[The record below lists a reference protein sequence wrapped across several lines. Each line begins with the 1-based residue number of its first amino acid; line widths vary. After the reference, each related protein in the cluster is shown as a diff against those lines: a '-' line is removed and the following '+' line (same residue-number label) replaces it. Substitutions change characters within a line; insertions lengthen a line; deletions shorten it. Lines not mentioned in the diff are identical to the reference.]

1 MGEWLRGD
9 VIASDIKEKVG
20 KEVENLFEKSGRVPG
35 LTGILI
41 GENPSSKIYLNIKS
55 RECEKLSIRSEL
67 LKFPADIE
75 EPVVLK
81 EIERLNKDEN
91 VDGIL
96 VQLPIPSHLEPLRI
110 IESISPVKDVDG
122 FHPVN
127 LGNLILGKKGLR
139 ACTPSGIMELLKRNN
154 IEIKGK
160 RAVVVGRSF
169 IVGKPMGIMLLNE
182 DATVTYCHSK
192 TPHLPEVTSS
202 ADILIVAMGKPCFI
216 RENFV
221 KEGAVVVDVGVN
233 SINDK
238 KDLISIYGEDS
249 KKLKDI
255 EEKGSTLVGDVH
267 PEVINKASYLTPVP
281 GGVGPL
287 TVAMLMKNTLEA
299 FKMRLGLAL

>member
-9 VIASDIKEKVG
+9 ILAGEIKEEIG
-20 KEVENLFEKSGRVPG
+20 REVEKLWEKTGRVPG
-35 LTGILI
+35 LVGILI

-55 RECEKLSIRSEL
+55 RECDKLKIMSEIK
-67 LKFPADIE
+67 KFPADVKENEVME
-75 EPVVLK
+75 EIK
-81 EIERLNKDEN
+81 RLNENDN

-96 VQLPIPSHLEPLRI
+96 VQLPIPPHLDPLRI
-110 IESISPVKDVDG
+110 IELISPEKDVDG

-127 LGNLILGKKGLR
+127 LGNLILGREGLR
-139 ACTPSGIMELLKRNN
+139 ACTPSGIMELLKRNS
-154 IEIKGK
+154 IPIKGK

-192 TPHLPEVTSS
+192 TENLSEVTSS

-216 RENFV
+216 KEKFV

-233 SINDK
+233 SITSK
-238 KDLISIYGEDS
+238 EDLLSLYGEDY
-249 KKLKDI
+249 KKIKDI

-287 TVAMLMKNTLEA
+287 TVAFLLKNTLKA
-299 FKMRLGLAL
+299 FKMRRRIFD

>member
-9 VIASDIKEKVG
+9 ILAGEIKEEVG
-20 KEVENLFEKSGRVPG
+20 REVEKLWEKTGRVPG
-35 LTGILI
+35 LVGILI

-55 RECEKLSIRSEL
+55 RECDKLKIMSEIK
-67 LKFPADIE
+67 KFPADVKENEVME
-75 EPVVLK
+75 EIK
-81 EIERLNKDEN
+81 RLNENDN

-96 VQLPIPSHLEPLRI
+96 VQLPIPPHLDPLRI
-110 IESISPVKDVDG
+110 IELISPEKDVDG

-127 LGNLILGKKGLR
+127 LGNLILGREGLR
-139 ACTPSGIMELLKRNN
+139 ACTPSGIMELLKRNS
-154 IEIKGK
+154 IPIKGK

-192 TPHLPEVTSS
+192 TENLSEVTSS

-216 RENFV
+216 KEKFV

-233 SINDK
+233 SITSK
-238 KDLISIYGEDS
+238 EDLLSLYGEDY
-249 KKLKDI
+249 KKIKDI

-287 TVAMLMKNTLEA
+287 TVAFLLKNTLKA
-299 FKMRLGLAL
+299 FKMRRRIFD